1 MNKLLQVALIL
12 FVVSVIKAEQY
23 TFDEDADAQEL
34 MPFEGKD
41 LEELSDAEVRFFYEH
56 FRSFWCPVA

>member
-12 FVVSVIKAEQY
+12 SVVSVVKAEQQA
-23 TFDEDADAQEL
+23 FDEDADALEL

-41 LEELSDAEVRFFYEH
+41 LEELSDTEVRFVHEK
-56 FRSFWCPVA
+56 

>member
-41 LEELSDAEVRFFYEH
+41 LEELSDAEVRFFM
-56 FRSFWCPVA
+56 SI